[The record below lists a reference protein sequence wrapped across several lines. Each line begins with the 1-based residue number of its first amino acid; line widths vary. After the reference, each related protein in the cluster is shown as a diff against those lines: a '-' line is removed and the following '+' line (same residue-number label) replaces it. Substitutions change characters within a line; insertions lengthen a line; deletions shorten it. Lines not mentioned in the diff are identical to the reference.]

1 MSNDKID
8 NSPILPPPPTL
19 IDSPMSPTIPKEK
32 EIVERMVILL
42 ENSCSVGDVTKLIIF
57 QINSLQDDIK
67 ELEEMK
73 TMLKNIF
80 PTDMKSYRSAYVIE
94 NKVKTFTGFHTTILS
109 YKKELNGMLL
119 KLRSILDVGTD
130 LEQYKKAM
138 REVMME
144 HSSMKNNLESNKEKI
159 NDIIK
164 KTPSLMPSS
173 L

>member
-1 MSNDKID
+1 MNNDTI
-8 NSPILPPPPTL
+8 NNNPLPPVPIKPPQVPTL
-19 IDSPMSPTIPKEK
+19 PE
-32 EIVERMVILL
+32 EEVVESMVTLL
-42 ENSCSVGDVTKLIIF
+42 ESSCSVGDVTKLIIY
-57 QINSLQDDIK
+57 QINTLQGDIK

-119 KLRSILDVGTD
+119 KLRSMLDVGTD

-144 HSSMKNNLESNKEKI
+144 HSSMKNNLENNKEKI
-159 NDIIK
+159 KDLIK

>member
-1 MSNDKID
+1 MNDNIIPL
-8 NSPILPPPPTL
+8 NPPPTIPDESNETV
-19 IDSPMSPTIPKEK
+19 IDN
-32 EIVERMVILL
+32 MVTSLDK
-42 ENSCSVGDVTKLIIF
+42 SCSVGDVTKIIIL
-57 QINSLQDDIK
+57 QINGLQDDIK

-130 LEQYKKAM
+130 LEHYKKAM

-144 HSSMKNNLESNKEKI
+144 HSSMKNNLETNKEKI
-159 NDIIK
+159 KDLIK
-164 KTPSLMPSS
+164 QKPGLMPSS
-173 L
+173 I